1 MKTIHLRKLNAIMEV
16 KSRTLFSKNLIIM
29 PAFSLVF
36 TWLLKMI
43 YTNMYP
49 DLDFGSYA
57 LSIGLLMNTSMTG
70 IYCVAAS
77 LAEEKE
83 KHTLRTLMTSSVNGL
98 EFFIGSLLPAL
109 LLLMIVNVLCVF
121 LAGVSFT
128 PGGWIGFLFVTAVS
142 SLISCITGMIFGIF
156 APNQMTAGTLTTPLL
171 LVLMFPDERYPGY
184 DLWISVHRST
194 LRSTWES
201 EQGTASYNDEG
212 NSCSHPGSVDLST
225 AFSDSVPKKR
235 L

>member
-43 YTNMYP
+43 YT
-49 DLDFGSYA
+49 

-142 SLISCITGMIFGIF
+142 
-156 APNQMTAGTLTTPLL
+156 
-171 LVLMFPDERYPGY
+171 R
-184 DLWISVHRST
+184 
-194 LRSTWES
+194 
-201 EQGTASYNDEG
+201 
-212 NSCSHPGSVDLST
+212 
-225 AFSDSVPKKR
+225 
-235 L
+235 

>member
-70 IYCVAAS
+70 IYCVSAM
-77 LAEEKE
+77 LAEEKRK
-83 KHTLRTLMTSSVNGL
+83 KHTAHPYDLLGQRTGILPRKPDSRRAYDRSSQRALRPDRTGGDESFSVGC
-98 EFFIGSLLPAL
+98 LPGGH
-109 LLLMIVNVLCVF
+109 NC
-121 LAGVSFT
+121 GVSHL
-128 PGGWIGFLFVTAVS
+128 IG
-142 SLISCITGMIFGIF
+142 CGH
-156 APNQMTAGTLTTPLL
+156 
-171 LVLMFPDERYPGY
+171 
-184 DLWISVHRST
+184 DLWN
-194 LRSTWES
+194 LREES
-201 EQGTASYNDEG
+201 GVRQHDHHAG
-212 NSCSHPGSVDLST
+212 NPHFHDGPHV
-225 AFSDSVPKKR
+225 FPV
-235 L
+235 

>member
-98 EFFIGSLLPAL
+98 EFLS
-109 LLLMIVNVLCVF
+109 V
-121 LAGVSFT
+121 
-128 PGGWIGFLFVTAVS
+128 VS
-142 SLISCITGMIFGIF
+142 S
-156 APNQMTAGTLTTPLL
+156 PLC
-171 LVLMFPDERYPGY
+171 F
-184 DLWISVHRST
+184 
-194 LRSTWES
+194 
-201 EQGTASYNDEG
+201 
-212 NSCSHPGSVDLST
+212 C
-225 AFSDSVPKKR
+225 
-235 L
+235 